1 MQQLLPRSDI
11 GSDARNGFPSPPHL
25 IMLHSSPPQSLLG
38 QQLGCHIRFHSPFM
52 RPTHT
57 HRSFNKSYASMSIFP
72 AAVLTFCLISLCFI
86 VLPAYA
92 ADKAGVEV
100 RCEEK
105 RATTVCLSLT
115 LRSRPSSSFW
125 PEQLSELSPIH
136 CEQFRMRY
144 FAAAV
149 GLVIVIP
156 KLSISIY
163 STYLKSVRH
172 FDSHPIS

>member
-1 MQQLLPRSDI
+1 MHET
-11 GSDARNGFPSPPHL
+11 GFRL
-25 IMLHSSPPQSLLG
+25 LHSSTPHNAPLLPT
-38 QQLGCHIRFHSPFM
+38 QPTLGATAWLPHPIPFSIHA
-52 RPTHT
+52 PNPHT

-92 ADKAGVEV
+92 ADKAGVGV
-100 RCEEK
+100 RCEGK

-115 LRSRPSSSFW
+115 LRSRPSLSFW

-156 KLSISIY
+156 KLSSSIY

>member
-25 IMLHSSPPQSLLG
+25 IMLHSSSSPPNPLLG
-38 QQLGCHIRFHSPFM
+38 QQLGCHIRFHFPFM

-92 ADKAGVEV
+92 ADKAGVGV
-100 RCEEK
+100 RT
-105 RATTVCLSLT
+105 TTVCLSLT
-115 LRSRPSSSFW
+115 LRSRPSVSFW

-156 KLSISIY
+156 KLSSSIY

>member
-1 MQQLLPRSDI
+1 MHETGFRLLHFSTSHNAPLLPTPTQAWGNSLAATSDSI
-11 GSDARNGFPSPPHL
+11 
-25 IMLHSSPPQSLLG
+25 LHSCAQ
-38 QQLGCHIRFHSPFM
+38 
-52 RPTHT
+52 PTHT

-92 ADKAGVEV
+92 ADKAGVGV
-100 RCEEK
+100 RCEGK

-115 LRSRPSSSFW
+115 LRSRPSVSFW

-156 KLSISIY
+156 KLSSSIY
-163 STYLKSVRH
+163 STYLKSVCH

>member
-1 MQQLLPRSDI
+1 MHETGFRLLYSSTSHNAPLLPTQPTL
-11 GSDARNGFPSPPHL
+11 GATAWLPHP
-25 IMLHSSPPQSLLG
+25 I
-38 QQLGCHIRFHSPFM
+38 PFSIHA
-52 RPTHT
+52 PNPHT

-92 ADKAGVEV
+92 ADKAGVGV

-115 LRSRPSSSFW
+115 LRSRPSVSFW

-156 KLSISIY
+156 KLSSSIY

-172 FDSHPIS
+172 FDNHPIS

>member
-1 MQQLLPRSDI
+1 MHET
-11 GSDARNGFPSPPHL
+11 GFRL
-25 IMLHSSPPQSLLG
+25 LHSSTSHNAPLLPTPPNLPPWGNSLAATSDSIL
-38 QQLGCHIRFHSPFM
+38 HSCAQ
-52 RPTHT
+52 PTHT

-92 ADKAGVEV
+92 ADKAGVGV
-100 RCEEK
+100 RT
-105 RATTVCLSLT
+105 TTVCLSLT

-156 KLSISIY
+156 KLSSSIY